1 MYRKSKC
8 SDRLY
13 YLTVDAAHCTV
24 WFEEE
29 GEEEGGRAKTV
40 AEVLRVRPAE
50 KVEAKCE
57 EA

>member
-29 GEEEGGRAKTV
+29 EEGGRTKTV